1 MNFSIKIAA
10 VLFAAWLVPAYSA
23 VIGAPVVHN
32 GHTYYLLDNKPWI
45 NQEAEAV
52 ALGGHLVTLNDAAE
66 NTWVWDTFGPV
77 NAGLFIGIND
87 AAGEGT
93 FVWSSGE
100 AVTFTNWRAGE
111 PNNVVGPNS
120 PTGEHYGEL
129 ASDYQWN
136 DVGTL
141 HTWQAVAEV
150 APAAVPE
157 PASLA
162 LLGLGLAGF
171 GFSRRRSKKS

>member
-1 MNFSIKIAA
+1 MKLCIKIAA
-10 VLFAAWLVPAYSA
+10 VLFAACVVPAHAA
-23 VIGAPVVHN
+23 VIGSSTYN
-32 GHTYYLLDNKPWI
+32 GHTYYLLDNKTWI

-52 ALGGHLVTLNDAAE
+52 SLGGHLATINDAAE
-66 NTWVWDTFGPV
+66 NTWIWDTFGILPE
-77 NAGLFIGIND
+77 GLFFGLND
-87 AAGEGT
+87 AASEGV

-100 AVTFTNWRAGE
+100 SVTFTNWRSGE
-111 PNNVVGPNS
+111 PNNVIGINS

-141 HTWQAVAEV
+141 HTWRAVVEV
-150 APAAVPE
+150 APTVVPE

-162 LLGLGLAGF
+162 LLGLGLAGL
-171 GFSRRRSKKS
+171 GFTRRKKA